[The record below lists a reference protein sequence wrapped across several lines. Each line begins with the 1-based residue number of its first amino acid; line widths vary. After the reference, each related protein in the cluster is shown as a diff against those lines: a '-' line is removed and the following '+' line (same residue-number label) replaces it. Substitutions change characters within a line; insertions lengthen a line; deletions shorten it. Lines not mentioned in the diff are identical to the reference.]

1 MSKAPTSEAELLTR
15 VYALAGL
22 RLGELAK
29 MIGFPAPATAR
40 HAKGWMGELIETVL
54 GADAGNRP
62 EPDFTGLGI
71 ELKTVPV
78 NAQGV
83 PQESTHVC
91 RAPANIL
98 PEMQWANALV
108 RRKLTRVLWLPL
120 EAATEPD
127 ITRRRIGWGI
137 LWSPSPQ
144 QAQNLQTD
152 WEELMELL
160 AVGRRAEISARIG
173 NVLQLRPKAADAAS
187 RESAPDEM
195 GAPSRMPPY
204 GFYLRAPFTREILAS
219 GARKDEVRSR

>member
-22 RLGELAK
+22 RLGELAE
-29 MIGFPAPATAR
+29 MIGFPAPAAAR
-40 HAKGWMGELIETVL
+40 HAKGWMGELIESVL

-78 NAQGV
+78 NSQGV
-83 PQESTHVC
+83 PQESTYVC
-91 RAPANIL
+91 RAPSNIL
-98 PEMQWANALV
+98 PEMHWANALV
-108 RRKLTRVLWLPL
+108 RRKLARVLWLPL

-137 LWSPSPQ
+137 LWSPTPQ
-144 QAQNLQTD
+144 QAKILQAD

-173 NVLQLRPKAADAAS
+173 SVLQLRPKAADAAS
-187 RESAPDEM
+187 RASAPDEA
-195 GAPSRMPPY
+195 GAPSRMPPH
-204 GFYLRAPFTREILAS
+204 GFYLRAPFTREILAF
-219 GARKDEVRSR
+219 GVNKNDVQSR